1 MTRLIRSLPFLYAIP
16 AFFIVVSSF
25 FPSIAMQI
33 TLWGMFVAL
42 HLYLSLI
49 ERVPPAVPSFLPV
62 IVHIADGFMWGI
74 HSPATA
80 LLFAALPF
88 VTRHR
93 PGHYPWYVMLSL
105 ISLIIPGKV
114 NDARDFTL
122 FSLFFLTSL
131 VVYFADRTDIL
142 AHIWAE
148 KKGISVSRHPS
159 ANGASS
165 AVEDPFLA
173 LSTYC
178 ERMHTWQGFPLSLK
192 IIEIRGEEGLI
203 VGSTFIFPL
212 TGLIFL
218 AVKNKRPIPCVTV
231 LEEKE
236 YIPLLPE
243 YTMRAYIPINLF
255 EPDDTE
261 SAPEYV
267 IVADMRYTGDKH
279 LFLETL
285 RPLKGDIINLLRMAV
300 TFERVLV
307 ERKRQER
314 LFRGAREIL
323 NSFSR
328 DRLFNASAWSV
339 FNFVPDAAAVLV
351 TEHRD
356 GEHRGILYRPPEGE
370 SGLFALDTVV
380 PAKTE
385 VMHDSASIHMLMLEG
400 KIGKISEMRDIDQ
413 RRDKNLLF
421 TDPPFAELN
430 RHKQMLAFLLQYKDT
445 PQGTLSLFL
454 DTDRALD
461 PQTKADLSLF
471 SHILASALNNIEMY
485 ETVQNLSNRD
495 GLTGLFNRRYL
506 QERLENMV
514 NEAARSGTPL
524 AVIMLDIDHF
534 KKINDRYGHKAGDDV
549 IRFIARV
556 IKNST
561 RKVDVA
567 ARYGGEEF
575 IVLLHNTT
583 AEGAVT
589 VAEKI
594 REIIQGAVVP
604 ADGNQLAVTAS
615 FGVSAYPELARS
627 THDLVKSA
635 DEALYRSKENGRN
648 RVTRYVPNEA

>member
-1 MTRLIRSLPFLYAIP
+1 
-16 AFFIVVSSF
+16 
-25 FPSIAMQI
+25 
-33 TLWGMFVAL
+33 
-42 HLYLSLI
+42 
-49 ERVPPAVPSFLPV
+49 
-62 IVHIADGFMWGI
+62 
-74 HSPATA
+74 
-80 LLFAALPF
+80 
-88 VTRHR
+88 
-93 PGHYPWYVMLSL
+93 
-105 ISLIIPGKV
+105 
-114 NDARDFTL
+114 
-122 FSLFFLTSL
+122 
-131 VVYFADRTDIL
+131 
-142 AHIWAE
+142 
-148 KKGISVSRHPS
+148 
-159 ANGASS
+159 
-165 AVEDPFLA
+165 
-173 LSTYC
+173 
-178 ERMHTWQGFPLSLK
+178 
-192 IIEIRGEEGLI
+192 
-203 VGSTFIFPL
+203 
-212 TGLIFL
+212 
-218 AVKNKRPIPCVTV
+218 
-231 LEEKE
+231 
-236 YIPLLPE
+236 
-243 YTMRAYIPINLF
+243 
-255 EPDDTE
+255 
-261 SAPEYV
+261 
-267 IVADMRYTGDKH
+267 
-279 LFLETL
+279 
-285 RPLKGDIINLLRMAV
+285 
-300 TFERVLV
+300 
-307 ERKRQER
+307 
-314 LFRGAREIL
+314 
-323 NSFSR
+323 
-328 DRLFNASAWSV
+328 
-339 FNFVPDAAAVLV
+339 
-351 TEHRD
+351 
-356 GEHRGILYRPPEGE
+356 
-370 SGLFALDTVV
+370 
-380 PAKTE
+380 
-385 VMHDSASIHMLMLEG
+385 
-400 KIGKISEMRDIDQ
+400 
-413 RRDKNLLF
+413 
-421 TDPPFAELN
+421 
-430 RHKQMLAFLLQYKDT
+430 MLAFLLQYKDT